1 MKVVLDPQEIRELCA
16 EFARRCSS
24 RAMATK
30 TKTAKMNAK
39 RRPANTAGMV
49 LAHNHVAHDQG
60 TPVGVNGFRAFFFHR
75 RDLPHFVVCPCGWR
89 RDLGKHYAAKD
100 HVKGYDPPRKRA
112 KGFREYAEHNA
123 GILELFESARRSQE
137 GWRMSREGW
146 RPK

>member
-89 RDLGKHYAAKD
+89 RDFGKHYAAKGPRQG
-100 HVKGYDPPRKRA
+100 VRPATANALRASVNMRSTMRGYWSYSKAPGGA
-112 KGFREYAEHNA
+112 KKVG
-123 GILELFESARRSQE
+123 G
-137 GWRMSREGW
+137 
-146 RPK
+146 